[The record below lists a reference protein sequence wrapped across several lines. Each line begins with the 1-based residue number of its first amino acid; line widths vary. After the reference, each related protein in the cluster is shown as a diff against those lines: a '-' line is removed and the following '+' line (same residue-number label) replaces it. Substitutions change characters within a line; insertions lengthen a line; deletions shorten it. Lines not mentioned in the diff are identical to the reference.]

1 MPSFES
7 SAIARAEYDADA
19 RVLLIWFRDDGAPY
33 AYRDVPEDI
42 FHALCDASSKG
53 RFHREHILDMFEYSP
68 PGQ

>member
-19 RVLLIWFRDDGAPY
+19 RVLLIWFRDDAAPY

-42 FHALCDASSKG
+42 FHALCDAPSKG
-53 RFHREHILDMFEYSP
+53 RFHRDHILDRFDYSP
-68 PGQ
+68 PWK